1 MDELLTFP
9 HLEGV
14 LNDYGV
20 AVRNLYQ
27 DKLIEKNN
35 IATGDLLN
43 KVEFEV
49 KVDGSVY
56 EVGLDLPFYYKYVE
70 EGVMGQKESRGG
82 IHPNGGWKAYPALSE
97 WIKVKPVIPRPMSN
111 GKLPTQKQLAFLI
124 TRSYVERGTI
134 PTHSLR
140 DANKL
145 VRKDFE
151 NKIINAF
158 MEDIQGRLHTMLQ
171 FLITE

>member
-27 DKLIEKNN
+27 DKLIVENK

-43 KVEFEV
+43 HLEFEV
-49 KVDGSVY
+49 KQDGAIYSVVLELEKY
-56 EVGLDLPFYYKYVE
+56 WKYVE
-70 EGVMGQKESRGG
+70 YGRRPGG
-82 IHPNGGWKAYPALSE
+82 KFPPRQAILD

-111 GKLPTQKQLAFLI
+111 GKLPTDKQLAFLI
-124 TRSYVERGTI
+124 SRSIAENGI
-134 PTHSLR
+134 KPTNALEKSNEQI
-140 DANKL
+140 NKEYA
-145 VRKDFE
+145 D
-151 NKIINAF
+151 KIVSAF